1 MMKTAMKILGKKSD
15 PKTQLTIQDAVPGGS
30 DEDSDEDG
38 KPKTL

>member
-1 MMKTAMKILGKKSD
+1 MMKMAMKILAKKND

-30 DEDSDEDG
+30 DEDSDGEG